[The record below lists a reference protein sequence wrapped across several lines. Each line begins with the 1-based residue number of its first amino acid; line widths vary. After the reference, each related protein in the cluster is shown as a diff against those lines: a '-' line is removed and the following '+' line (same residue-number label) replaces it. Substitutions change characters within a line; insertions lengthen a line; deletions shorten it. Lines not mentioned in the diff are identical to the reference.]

1 MSQQQFDNKFNDINQ
16 ENLGQIFQKSCEDG
30 DLDKVQFIL
39 SGELKNNLPFAN
51 LKGGLYQAF
60 IKDELK
66 IIQYILSQNNDID
79 IHMDADSCFYHAFF
93 NWSQNS
99 LRYIIFDLNIS
110 KTESIEKHINMGK
123 NINNFNNLAE
133 NINNWFEKRDLHN
146 DLINGLE
153 TSLKNENNK
162 KPKL

>member
-1 MSQQQFDNKFNDINQ
+1 MSQQQLSNNFNNISQ
-16 ENLGQIFQKSCEDG
+16 ESLGQIFQKSCEEG
-30 DLDKVQFIL
+30 VLDTVQLIL
-39 SGELKNNLPFAN
+39 SGEHKEHLPFTY
-51 LKGGLYQAF
+51 LKGGLYLAF
-60 IKDELK
+60 IKDELN
-66 IIQYILSQNNDID
+66 IIQYILSKNNDID

-99 LRYIIFDLNIS
+99 LRYIIFDLSIS

-133 NINNWFEKRDLHN
+133 NVNNWFEKRDLHT

-153 TSLKNENNK
+153 PSLDKENNK
-162 KPKL
+162 KNKI